1 MPCQCS
7 LPPVVVM
14 TALLFGCLL
23 GFLGVFFGCLL
34 GFLSII
40 CSVKG
45 KVNAGDG
52 ARGSIRGHTPGTG
65 NGGKYLLPAA
75 LSCCSG
81 AGAS

>member
-1 MPCQCS
+1 MFVTTCCS
-7 LPPVVVM
+7 NDSSSFW
-14 TALLFGCLL
+14 LFV
-23 GFLGVFFGCLL
+23 GFFGVFFGRLL

-52 ARGSIRGHTPGTG
+52 ALGSIRGHTPGTG
-65 NGGKYLLPAA
+65 NGGKCLLPAA